1 VLIGIAADHRADD
14 LPGNAESLMISR
26 ICRKSCPRPYAGD
39 YCPEWMGRTCPLA
52 RFGAQAVAVL
62 QALPALHV
70 LADGNAPAVMRR
82 SDIAPCRQAQA
93 SEPETPPS
101 IFDDHLNTN

>member
-1 VLIGIAADHRADD
+1 VLIGIAADHRADEH
-14 LPGNAESLMISR
+14 PGNAESLMVNR

-62 QALPALHV
+62 QSLPALHV
-70 LADGNAPAVMRR
+70 LAERSAPTVSPRTQLTGEPDDASR
-82 SDIAPCRQAQA
+82 CRLHQ
-93 SEPETPPS
+93 
-101 IFDDHLNTN
+101 LNPN